1 MAKEIITRLR
11 DDIDGSDASKTVVFG
26 WDGVQYE
33 LDLSNKNATAF
44 GKLLEP
50 YVTAARRTGGRQV
63 RRATATAKPTTRKR
77 ASKSAASD
85 PATVREWATQN
96 GFTVSPRG
104 RISAAILEAYQGASA

>member
-11 DDIDGSDASKTVVFG
+11 DDIDGSEASRTVVFG

-33 LDLSNKNATAF
+33 LDLSNKNANAF

-63 RRATATAKPTTRKR
+63 RRTAAKAPAGKRTAK
-77 ASKSAASD
+77 SATPD
-85 PATVREWATQN
+85 PALIREWAGQN

-104 RISAAILEAYQGASA
+104 RISAAVIEAYQGSNS

>member
-11 DDIDGSDASKTVVFG
+11 DDIDGTDASRTVVFG

-33 LDLSNKNATAF
+33 LDLSNKNASAF
-44 GKLLEP
+44 GKLIEP

-63 RRATATAKPTTRKR
+63 RRTATKSTSRRRT
-77 ASKSAASD
+77 SKSAAAD
-85 PATVREWATQN
+85 PSTVREWAAKN

>member
-11 DDIDGSDASKTVVFG
+11 DDIDGSEASRTVVFG

-33 LDLSNKNATAF
+33 LDLSNKNANAF

-63 RRATATAKPTTRKR
+63 RRTAVKSTTRKR
-77 ASKSAASD
+77 AAKSAAAD
-85 PATVREWATQN
+85 PAAVREWAGQN

-104 RISAAILEAYQGASA
+104 RISAAILEAYRGATA

>member
-11 DDIDGSDASKTVVFG
+11 DDIDGSDASRTVVFG

-44 GKLLEP
+44 GKLIEP

-63 RRATATAKPTTRKR
+63 RRTAVKSTSRKR
-77 ASKSAASD
+77 ASKSAATD
-85 PATVREWATQN
+85 PSTVREWAAQN

>member
-11 DDIDGSDASKTVVFG
+11 DDIDGSEASRTVVFG

-44 GKLLEP
+44 GKLIEP
-50 YVTAARRTGGRQV
+50 YVSAARRTGGRQV
-63 RRATATAKPTTRKR
+63 RRTTAKSTTRKR
-77 ASKSAASD
+77 SSKSASAD
-85 PATVREWATQN
+85 PSAVREWAAQN